1 MAEVSL
7 RDEEIKSAVLRT
19 MPGDRPFR
27 LKNASCPY
35 CGHTFKE
42 HGSRTLDHVIRKNFV
57 PKGYHGQILEP
68 APLGLPE
75 LQFGKRKTGGRDL
88 CHNAASACIC
98 GKRPQ
103 CIGSQDYQRSSRKG
117 RARSSVTG
125 RYVAESRTKF
135 SLVGQLRESAE
146 IRFDT
151 VGPPQL
157 NPANVLHL
165 ATMHVRALAYLL
177 VPEGGHG
184 GGGVPPIVMLVHE
197 CGRGDWGNKRAV
209 AFARLAADWPTR
221 LVIPAA
227 ANGYFRASVRRNPA
241 SVPVWSWALEWNQSY
256 RLMGFL
262 GYTKPKSCHMR
273 ASFPLSHGIMSAC
286 QMTQSME
293 GSLMDGKR
301 KLLSVSQMIDCSSHR
316 PSSGSG
322 NLRSVA
328 VSQVVVLHRRHGA
341 RRCWRTASCILGSGH

>member
-1 MAEVSL
+1 MKWLSEMAEVSL

-42 HGSRTLDHVIRKNFV
+42 HGSRTLDHVIGKNFV
-57 PKGYHGQILEP
+57 PKGTTAKSWNLHLWACQSCNSEKGKLEGEISAITLHQRVFAGNGP
-68 APLGLPE
+68 SAL
-75 LQFGKRKTGGRDL
+75 DL
-88 CHNAASACIC
+88 RITSEVA
-98 GKRPQ
+98 
-103 CIGSQDYQRSSRKG
+103 RKG

-177 VPEGGHG
+177 GPEGGHG

-227 ANGYFRASVRRNPA
+227 ANGYFRASVRRHPA

-262 GYTKPKSCHMR
+262 GYQETEILPYESQLPPFSWDHECVSNDPEHGRITNGWKTET
-273 ASFPLSHGIMSAC
+273 PLCESDDRLF
-286 QMTQSME
+286 E
-293 GSLMDGKR
+293 
-301 KLLSVSQMIDCSSHR
+301 
-316 PSSGSG
+316 P
-322 NLRSVA
+322 
-328 VSQVVVLHRRHGA
+328 
-341 RRCWRTASCILGSGH
+341 